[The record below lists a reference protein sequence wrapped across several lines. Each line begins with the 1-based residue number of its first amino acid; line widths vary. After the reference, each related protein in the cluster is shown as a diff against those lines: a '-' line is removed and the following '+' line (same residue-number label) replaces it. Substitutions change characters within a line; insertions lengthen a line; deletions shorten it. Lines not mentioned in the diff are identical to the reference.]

1 MRTAATNRSSRR
13 EASAATA
20 AASISSTSRASAS
33 ALAGAAGWPLAEALA
48 IIQKSIAN
56 ALGQTAPALTRE
68 LMSHALE
75 LVLVLLASAVL
86 VVVVFR
92 SLNLPSL
99 LGYLIVGVAVGPRAL
114 GWIQEDR
121 GTAYLGEFGV
131 VFLMFTIG
139 LEFSLPKLV
148 QMRRLV
154 IGLGGMQVVVTTAF
168 FMGLLVVAGA
178 AWPAAFALGA
188 ALAMSSTAIVVR
200 MLAERMQTETPH
212 GREIVGVL
220 LAQDLAVVPL
230 LVAVPALARPAGELA
245 FALVIAALKAT
256 VILAAVLW
264 LGHKLMRPWFHVV
277 ARRRSHELFIINV
290 LFITLGLAYLTEL
303 AGLSL
308 ALGAFVAG
316 MLISETQYRHQVEED
331 IKPFREVLLGL
342 FFITVGA
349 QLDLRVVGAHFGLVL
364 VMFIVPLA
372 AKLAIVAG
380 LSRFFG
386 ATPGTA
392 LRSGLALA
400 QAGEFG
406 LVLIVRGT
414 EFALFDPMLMQA
426 AVAGMLLSML
436 AAPFLIQHSDRIV
449 LRLARSEWM
458 VRSLQLHQVAVR
470 SIATERHVVI
480 CGYGR
485 TGQSL
490 ARFLERESVGY
501 VALDLDPERVR
512 EAAAAGDTVV
522 FGDASRRETLIAA
535 GANRAAVLVVTYV
548 DIPSALKV
556 IAHAHNV
563 NPALPVIVRTRDDG
577 GLERL
582 EEAGAAEVVPD
593 TFESSLMLASHAMLM
608 LGVPVRRVVD
618 QIRSVR
624 NQRYRSLRGFYHGA
638 SDEPADLDEANQPRL
653 HTVNL
658 EAGAHAVGR
667 TLGELGL
674 EPLGA
679 EVTAVRRRGIRAEDP
694 GPETRFE
701 AGDVVVLLG
710 RPEAL
715 DAAEIR
721 LLQG

>member
-1 MRTAATNRSSRR
+1 
-13 EASAATA
+13 
-20 AASISSTSRASAS
+20 
-33 ALAGAAGWPLAEALA
+33 
-48 IIQKSIAN
+48 
-56 ALGQTAPALTRE
+56 
-68 LMSHALE
+68 MSHVLE
-75 LVLVLLASAVL
+75 LVLLLLASAVL

-92 SLNLPSL
+92 TLNLPPL
-99 LGYLIVGVAVGPRAL
+99 LGYLIVGVAIGPHAF
-114 GWIQEDR
+114 GWIPEDR
-121 GTAYLGEFGV
+121 RTAYLGEFGV

-139 LEFSLPKLV
+139 LEFSLPRLM
-148 QMRRLV
+148 QMRRVVL
-154 IGLGGMQVVVTTAF
+154 GLGGLQVVLTTAL
-168 FMGLLVVAGA
+168 FMGLLAIAGT

-212 GREIVGVL
+212 GREAIGVL

-230 LVAVPALARPAGELA
+230 LVALPALVRPGGELA
-245 FALVIAALKAT
+245 SALGLAAVKAA
-256 VILAAVLW
+256 VILAVVLW
-264 LGHKLMRPWFHVV
+264 LGQRLMRPWFNVV

-349 QLDLRVVGAHFGLVL
+349 QLDLRVVVAHFWWVL
-364 VMFIVPLA
+364 AMFLVPLT
-372 AKLAIVAG
+372 AKFAIVAG
-380 LSRFFG
+380 LSRLFG
-386 ATPGTA
+386 STPGTA
-392 LRSGLALA
+392 LRSSLALA

-406 LVLIVRGT
+406 LVLIARGT
-414 EFALFDPMLMQA
+414 ELELLDATLVQA
-426 AVAGMLLSML
+426 AIAGILLSMF
-436 AAPFLIQHSDRIV
+436 AAPFLIQHSDRIA
-449 LRLARSEWM
+449 LRLSSSEWM
-458 VRSLQLHQVAVR
+458 LRSLQLHQIAVR
-470 SIATERHVVI
+470 SIATERHVVL

-490 ARFLERESVGY
+490 ARFLEQGGISY

-522 FGDASRRETLIAA
+522 FGDGSRRETLVAA
-535 GANRAAVLVVTYV
+535 GVNRAAALVVTYI

-556 IAHAHNV
+556 LAHAHEI

-577 GLERL
+577 GIERL

-608 LGVPVRRVVD
+608 VGAPVRRVVGL
-618 QIRSVR
+618 IRAVR
-624 NQRYRSLRGFYHGA
+624 EQRYRLLRGFYRGA
-638 SDEPADLDEANQPRL
+638 SDDVADLDEADQPRL
-653 HTVNL
+653 HTVSL
-658 EAGAHAVGR
+658 EAGAYAVGR
-667 TLGELGL
+667 TLAELD
-674 EPLGA
+674 LGRPGV
-679 EVTAVRRRGIRAEDP
+679 EVTAVRRRGIRADEP

-701 AGDVVVLLG
+701 AGDVLVLLG
-710 RPEAL
+710 RPAAL
-715 DAAEIR
+715 DAAEAR